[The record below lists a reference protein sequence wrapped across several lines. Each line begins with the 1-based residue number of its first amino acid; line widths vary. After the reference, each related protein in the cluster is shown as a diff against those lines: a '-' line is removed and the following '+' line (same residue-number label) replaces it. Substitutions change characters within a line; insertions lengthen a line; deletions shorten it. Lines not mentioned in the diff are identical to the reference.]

1 MSGKIPVKSHTRRA
15 PEKKPD
21 PFAPV
26 NDAKRRRF
34 ASKWGVELVSAN
46 DDLLAAPI
54 PDPVPG
60 PAPMSLAEIAE
71 QLEELSKRAAMIG
84 RHL

>member
-1 MSGKIPVKSHTRRA
+1 MSGKIPVKSHMRRA

-46 DDLLAAPI
+46 DDRLAAPI
-54 PDPVPG
+54 PDAVPG
-60 PAPMSLAEIAE
+60 PAPMPIEEHKSL
-71 QLEELSKRAAMIG
+71 LRTLAAMVG
-84 RHL
+84 VKS